1 MRIKKQTAVKED
13 GRLIVYYSFPK
24 DAKSKE
30 AKKKSE
36 RN

>member
-1 MRIKKQTAVKED
+1 MTKKSAVKED

-24 DAKSKE
+24 GAKSKE